1 MIIKNISQ
9 LVGIVPEGVLRK
21 EGLEQG
27 ETGVLENAWLEIED
41 GRITDFGTMDKCPEG
56 ESIDAAGGM
65 LMPGFCD
72 SHTHIVWAGSREGE
86 FLDKINGLSY
96 EEIARRGGGILNSA
110 DLLHQRSE
118 EELLEES
125 LPRVREMMDG
135 GTVAM
140 EIKSG
145 YGLNREDELKMLRV
159 IRRIREKVP
168 AAVVSTF
175 LGAHAVPRGRSRED
189 WVDVILDMIPDAA
202 VLAAGAEGSGPA
214 GTDPRGAGQPGAG

>member
-27 ETGVLENAWLEIED
+27 ETGVLENAWLETED

-56 ESIDAAGGM
+56 ESMDAAGGM

-96 EEIARRGGGILNSA
+96 EEIAKRGGGILNSA
-110 DLLHQRSE
+110 KATAAASE
-118 EELLEES
+118 EELYDMAWQRPNTVLPESQLLLE
-125 LPRVREMMDG
+125 
-135 GTVAM
+135 
-140 EIKSG
+140 
-145 YGLNREDELKMLRV
+145 
-159 IRRIREKVP
+159 
-168 AAVVSTF
+168 
-175 LGAHAVPRGRSRED
+175 
-189 WVDVILDMIPDAA
+189 
-202 VLAAGAEGSGPA
+202 
-214 GTDPRGAGQPGAG
+214 